1 MFGASEM
8 CREIYENDIKGRIPS
23 ELGGLANLVGLDLHG
38 NRISGPVPLA
48 LGNIRSLKLL

>member
-1 MFGASEM
+1 M
-8 CREIYENDIKGRIPS
+8 CREIYENDIQGWIPS